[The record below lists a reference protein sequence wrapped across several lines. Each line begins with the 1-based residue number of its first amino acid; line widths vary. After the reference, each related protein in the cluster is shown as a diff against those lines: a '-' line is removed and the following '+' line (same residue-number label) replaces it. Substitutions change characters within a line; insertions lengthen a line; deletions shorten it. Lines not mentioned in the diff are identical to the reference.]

1 MSDRLFVKTL
11 LMTGCR
17 LRFVHR
23 NRETFIGPLSKGACR
38 LSAKKGGLTG
48 YPTNC
53 RQQPAAVTVHPLP
66 QVLTHQRF
74 VPLEQGDILLSNLHC
89 RASQGGRF
97 LSLRRNR
104 GWIGRALGK
113 PTAATCYCNLH
124 PESWSRAPEI
134 CPAQKEDRLRACKET
149 ADRDGWVC
157 RRGRAR
163 LALAYNHEAVEPIVM
178 RRRLPSA

>member
-1 MSDRLFVKTL
+1 MSNRLFVKTPL
-11 LMTGCR
+11 ITGCR

-23 NRETFIGPLSKGACR
+23 NRETFFGPLSKETCGLRAR
-38 LSAKKGGLTG
+38 RGGLTG
-48 YPTNC
+48 CPTNC
-53 RQQPAAVTVHPLP
+53 RRQPAAVTVHPLP

-74 VPLEQGDILLSNLHC
+74 VPLEQGDILVSNLHC
-89 RASQGGRF
+89 PPSQGGQF

-124 PESWSRAPEI
+124 PEFWSRAPEI

-149 ADRDGWVC
+149 VDRDGWVC

-163 LALAYNHEAVEPIVM
+163 MTRACTEQDAEPIPT
-178 RRRLPSA
+178 RWRLPRS